1 MAERSC
7 QLGKIIMTTITSVKK
22 QIAASA
28 ETVYAFL
35 SDFNNLQ
42 ELMPSKV
49 VNWSSTQN
57 SCAFTIEGMAHMN
70 MAFGQNV
77 VNEKVVMIS
86 EGKNPFSYDL
96 STNIF
101 ILDESSCEIYIVF
114 NADMNPMLAMM
125 AKKPLQNFV
134 DILVDR
140 LQEKYS

>member
-1 MAERSC
+1 
-7 QLGKIIMTTITSVKK
+7 MTIITSHKK

-28 ETVYAFL
+28 ETIYAFL

-49 VNWSSTQN
+49 VNWSSTTTT
-57 SCAFTIEGMAHMN
+57 CAFTIDGMAHLN
-70 MAFGQNV
+70 MAFGKNV
-77 VNEKVVMIS
+77 ENEKIEMIS
-86 EGKNPFSYDL
+86 EGKNPFTYDL

-101 ILDESSCEIYIVF
+101 KIDETTSEVYIIF
-114 NADMNPMLAMM
+114 NADMNAMLAMM

>member
-1 MAERSC
+1 
-7 QLGKIIMTTITSVKK
+7 MTIITSHKK

-28 ETVYAFL
+28 ETIYAFL

-49 VNWSSTQN
+49 VNWSSTPTT
-57 SCAFTIEGMAHMN
+57 CAFTIDGMAHLN
-70 MAFGQNV
+70 MAFGKNV
-77 VNEKVVMIS
+77 ENEKIEMIS
-86 EGKNPFSYDL
+86 EGKNPFTYDL

-101 ILDESSCEIYIVF
+101 KIDETTSEVYIIF
-114 NADMNPMLAMM
+114 NADMNAMLAMM

>member
-1 MAERSC
+1 
-7 QLGKIIMTTITSVKK
+7 MTTITSHKK
-22 QIAASA
+22 QVAASA
-28 ETVYAFL
+28 ETIFAFL

-49 VNWSSTQN
+49 VNWSSTATT
-57 SCAFTIEGMAHMN
+57 CAFTIDGMAHLN
-70 MAFGQNV
+70 MAFGKNIE
-77 VNEKVVMIS
+77 NEKIEMIS
-86 EGKNPFSYDL
+86 EGKNPFTYDL

-101 ILDESSCEIYIVF
+101 NVDEANSEVYIIF
-114 NADMNPMLAMM
+114 NADMNAMIAMM

>member
-1 MAERSC
+1 
-7 QLGKIIMTTITSVKK
+7 MTTITSQKK
-22 QIAASA
+22 QIATSA
-28 ETVYAFL
+28 ETIFAFL

-42 ELMPSKV
+42 NLMPSKV
-49 VNWSSTQN
+49 VNWSSTPT

-70 MAFGQNV
+70 MAFGKNV
-77 VNEKVVMIS
+77 KNEKVEMIS

-101 ILDESSCEIYIVF
+101 KVDESTSEVYIIF
-114 NADMNPMLAMM
+114 NGDMNPMIAMM

-134 DILVDR
+134 DVLVDR